1 MVILTYHAM
10 GKEINT
16 GTIRE
21 RMKQICILKGISAN
35 KLSLDLGMSRDY
47 IRTIRENYSVD
58 LLRKIN
64 GIYPDINLM
73 WLITGDGPM
82 VVDNNLEKMDFH
94 KLMNLY
100 LQECEK
106 NNTLME
112 EKNELMQEVLKLK
125 TEVVELMRKQL
136 EKYESQATI

>member
-1 MVILTYHAM
+1 MRFLTYHVM
-10 GKEINT
+10 EKELT
-16 GTIRE
+16 TCTIRE
-21 RMKQICILKGISAN
+21 RMKQICVLKGISAN

-73 WLITGDGPM
+73 WLITGEGPM
-82 VVDNNLEKMDFH
+82 VVDNSVEKMDFH
-94 KLMNLY
+94 TLMNLY

-106 NNTLME
+106 NNTLLE

>member
-1 MVILTYHAM
+1 ME
-10 GKEINT
+10 KELNT

-21 RMKQICILKGISAN
+21 RMKQICILKGITAN

-82 VVDNNLEKMDFH
+82 VVDNNLEKWIFT
-94 KLMNLY
+94 N
-100 LQECEK
+100 
-106 NNTLME
+106 
-112 EKNELMQEVLKLK
+112 
-125 TEVVELMRKQL
+125 
-136 EKYESQATI
+136 